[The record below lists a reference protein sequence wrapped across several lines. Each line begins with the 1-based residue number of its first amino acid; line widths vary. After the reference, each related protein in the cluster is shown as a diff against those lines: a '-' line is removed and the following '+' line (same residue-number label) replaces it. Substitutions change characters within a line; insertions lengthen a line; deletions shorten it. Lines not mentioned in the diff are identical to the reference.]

1 MKAII
6 RLIPTIGTILVSLVS
21 CYKSQIDDLQTQI
34 DEIKNTQ
41 IKTVSEQRSG
51 IEISLTDLE
60 KLDAELKD
68 FISTLQSQS
77 AELEKTD
84 KALE

>member
-1 MKAII
+1 MKAIT
-6 RLIPTIGTILVSLVS
+6 RLIPIIGTILVSLVS
-21 CYKSQIDDLQTQI
+21 CYKGQIDDLQTQI

-68 FISTLQSQS
+68 FISTLQSQY
-77 AELEKTD
+77 AELEKPR
-84 KALE
+84 

>member
-1 MKAII
+1 MKAIT
-6 RLIPTIGTILVSLVS
+6 RLIPIIGTILVSLVS
-21 CYKSQIDDLQTQI
+21 CYKGQIDDLQTQI

-60 KLDAELKD
+60 ILDAELKD
-68 FISTLQSQS
+68 FISTLQS
-77 AELEKTD
+77 
-84 KALE
+84 

>member
-1 MKAII
+1 MKAIT
-6 RLIPTIGTILVSLVS
+6 RLIPTIGSILVSLVS
-21 CYKSQIDDLQTQI
+21 CYNGQIDDLQTQI

-77 AELEKTD
+77 AELEKPR
-84 KALE
+84 

>member
-1 MKAII
+1 MKAIT
-6 RLIPTIGTILVSLVS
+6 RLIPIIGTILVSLVS
-21 CYKSQIDDLQTQI
+21 CYKGQIDDLQTQI

-60 KLDAELKD
+60 ILDAELKD
-68 FISTLQSQS
+68 FISTLQP
-77 AELEKTD
+77 
-84 KALE
+84 